1 MIRLYLFVENVMK
14 QPVQIRTADPSDAGQ
29 IMAVINSAFR
39 VAEEF
44 FCFED
49 RITLEEVERLFTTGT
64 FLVAEA
70 PARGDRVL
78 AGCVYVELK
87 DGDRSY
93 LGLLSVDPAQQQ
105 AGLGSLLMTEAEKH
119 CRELGARFMDI
130 WIVNLRTELTPFYH
144 RRGYSET
151 GTLPFPA
158 DVQTKEPCH
167 FITMAKTL

>member
-1 MIRLYLFVENVMK
+1 
-14 QPVQIRTADPSDAGQ
+14 
-29 IMAVINSAFR
+29 MAVINSAFR

-49 RITLEEVERLFTTGT
+49 RITLEEVERLFTTGS
-64 FLVAEA
+64 FLIAES
-70 PARGDRVL
+70 DRVL

-87 DGDRSY
+87 DGERSY

-105 AGLGSLLMTEAEKH
+105 SGLGSLLMTAAEKH
-119 CRELGARFMDI
+119 CREWGSRLMEI
-130 WIVNLRTELTPFYH
+130 YIVNLRTELWPFYQ
-144 RRGYSET
+144 RRGYVET

-167 FITMAKTL
+167 FITMEKPL